1 MFIGDFISIAIIL
14 LFPVESSWI
23 DGDSSLFHATATL
36 YAPFPSRKVKIWDF
50 FKCITTYNTHIHIW
64 QC

>member
-1 MFIGDFISIAIIL
+1 
-14 LFPVESSWI
+14 
-23 DGDSSLFHATATL
+23 L